1 MRHRPLR
8 AVLFDLDGTL
18 VDNMRFHIEAW
29 IETARS
35 LGREITAETVMR
47 DFAGRRN
54 EEILPVIVG
63 RAMEP
68 AEVAALAS
76 VKEARYR
83 ELFDA
88 HVAPIAGAV
97 ALLDEL
103 DACGVVCG
111 IASAAP
117 KVNRDF
123 VLDRLGLRDRFR
135 VIVGAE
141 EVSRGK
147 PAPDLF
153 LLGAERLGVDPAA
166 VLVFEDA
173 HLGVVAARAAGMR
186 ACGVTTTEPAAV
198 LLDAGAMATAPD
210 LAALPDAV
218 RALWRPAG
226 DGPSVSLCMIV
237 KDEEPNIARAL
248 ASVEGVAR
256 ERIVVD
262 TGSRDG
268 TVAVARAHGATVS
281 HFAWTGDF
289 AAARNHALSLATG
302 DWVLTLD
309 ADEALGEGFRARWR
323 DVLGGTRADG
333 LTLPVAN
340 VDADGALQ
348 QRVYLVRLH
357 RNDAR
362 HRFVGRLHEEVA
374 SSIAAHGGTIEAAD
388 LPLVHHGYTRDESAR
403 KDRRGRNRAILQ
415 AAIEAEPANPRHWHY
430 LGLELLLAEDL
441 DGARALF
448 ERVLRE
454 RPDER
459 LAGWS
464 ASLLTG
470 ILVRQRENGLAWEAA
485 TFGARAQTGQIMSL
499 VRLGELA
506 AAEGDPLVAD
516 ACGSALAA
524 MPAGVDGDVGRRPAI
539 ATGLRAAG
547 LWERGLR
554 AEAIAAVGASLA
566 AHPDDGLVA
575 DQLVRWSERVHGPM
589 KGAVEALRAHS
600 TAAVASAVAGA
611 FVRQR
616 AWAEA
621 LDVARRWGVTNA
633 YVAHALLRAGR
644 VDEAAR
650 AFEGQGEAGAQ
661 HLALWAATRGE
672 ACDLAGLDA
681 NARALAEAVR
691 AGAAAP
697 AGLRWMLLDHAARWM
712 TFGEDDVV
720 RRLVSSFPAT
730 AEVRAGLLASLFY
743 DDGRSQDALA
753 VALEAPDDARAQ
765 AVIGAFAYE
774 RGDMEAAAHFLGARA
789 ARGDAPVRVYVG
801 AAEALRRRGRADEAA
816 SVLAAGRRAR
826 PHSLLIQSA

>member
-1 MRHRPLR
+1 MRQRPVR

-54 EEILPVIVG
+54 EEILPAMVG

-68 AEVAALAS
+68 AEVAAIAA

-153 LLGAERLGVDPAA
+153 LLGAERLGVDAA
-166 VLVFEDA
+166 SVLVFEDA

-198 LLDAGAMATAPD
+198 LLEAGAMATAPD

-218 RALWRPAG
+218 RALWRPTG
-226 DGPSVSLCMIV
+226 DAPTVSLCMIV
-237 KDEEPNIARAL
+237 KDEEPNLARAL
-248 ASVEGVAR
+248 ASVEGVAF

-262 TGSRDG
+262 TGSRDR
-268 TVAVARAHGATVS
+268 TVEVARALGATVS

-289 AAARNHALSLATG
+289 AAARNHALARATG

-309 ADEALGEGFRARWR
+309 ADEALSDAFRARWR
-323 DVLGGTRADG
+323 DVLRGTTADG
-333 LTLPVAN
+333 LTLPVDS
-340 VDADGALQ
+340 VDGDGSLQ
-348 QRVYLVRLH
+348 QRAYLVRLH

-374 SSIAAHGGTIEAAD
+374 TSIAAHGGAIEAAD
-388 LPLVHHGYTRDESAR
+388 LPLTHYGYTRDESAR

-415 AAIEAEPANPRHWHY
+415 AAMEAEPANPRHWHY

-454 RPDER
+454 RPDEL

-470 ILVRQRENGLAWEAA
+470 VLVRQREGGLAWNAA
-485 TFGARAQTGQIMSL
+485 VFGSRAQTGRVMSR
-499 VRLGELA
+499 VRLGALA
-506 AAEGDPLVAD
+506 ASEGDHLVAD

-524 MPAGVDGDVGRRPAI
+524 LPAGVDGDVGRRPAI
-539 ATGLRAAG
+539 AAGLHASA
-547 LWERGLR
+547 LWERGAR
-554 AEAIAAVGASLA
+554 AEALAALGDALA

-575 DQLVRWSERVHGPM
+575 DQLVRWSERVHGPV

-621 LDVARRWGVTNA
+621 LEVARRWGVTNA
-633 YVAHALLRAGR
+633 YVAHALLRTGR
-644 VDEAAR
+644 IDEAAG
-650 AFEGQGEAGAQ
+650 AFEAQGAAGAE
-661 HLALWAATRGE
+661 HRALWAAAQGE
-672 ACDLAGLDA
+672 AHAVADLDA
-681 NARALAEAVR
+681 SVSALAEAVR
-691 AGAAAP
+691 AGAAVPSA
-697 AGLRWMLLDHAARWM
+697 LRWLLLDHAARWM
-712 TFGEDDVV
+712 TYGEDAVV
-720 RRLVSSFPAT
+720 RRLVASFPAT
-730 AEVRAGLLASLFY
+730 AEVRAGLLASLFD
-743 DDGRSQDALA
+743 DDGRAQDALA
-753 VALEAPDDARAQ
+753 IALEAPDDARAQ

-789 ARGDAPVRVYVG
+789 ARGDAPVRVYVC

-816 SVLAAGRRAR
+816 AVLAEGRRAR
-826 PHSLLIQSA
+826 PHSLLLERA